1 VAALRVD
8 LDLGPGADSEE
19 VDEAAR
25 ALLRELRELDVESVE
40 RVSEGPAP
48 EGSRALEVAAVGSLV
63 VTLGKSALGAFA
75 GVLQAWLA
83 RRSGRTVKLTL
94 GSDSIEI
101 TGGSA
106 SYQRQ
111 LIETFLAARAGD

>member
-25 ALLRELRELDVESVE
+25 ALLRELRELDVDSVE
-40 RVSEGPAP
+40 RVSAGEPP
-48 EGSRALEVAAVGSLV
+48 PDSRAVEVAAVGSLM
-63 VTLGKSALGAFA
+63 VTLGRSALGAVA

-94 GSDSIEI
+94 GADSIEI
-101 TGGSA
+101 SGGSA
-106 SYQRQ
+106 AYQRQ